1 MQELILVHS
10 LELMVL
16 LEFILHEILI
26 LLIIDIS
33 LYLIK
38 INCVEKLGKALVV
51 LDTISIIFILKN
63 IIDNYPYIEIGNNMI
78 SDLSIG
84 MFLGSIFFT
93 CIDYKKV
100 KQDIS
105 IYQVIQ
111 KSGFL
116 LIFLGN
122 YNHLEKIQ
130 KDRLIEKL
138 KLIFMKREYKSCFR
152 YALCLRDK
160 KEVFLMFAFP
170 EKSDYELFLRE
181 LPKEII
187 EEVEEE
193 NNGVICQMK
202 IKIAD

>member
-1 MQELILVHS
+1 
-10 LELMVL
+10 MVL
-16 LEFILHEILI
+16 LEFILHEIVI
-26 LLIIDIS
+26 LLIIDFSI
-33 LYLIK
+33 YVIK
-38 INCVEKLGKALVV
+38 LNCVEKLGKALVI

-63 IIDNYPYIEIGNNMI
+63 IIDNYPYMEIGNNMI
-78 SDLSIG
+78 SDWSIG
-84 MFLGSIFFT
+84 MFFGSIFFT

-130 KDRLIEKL
+130 KERLIEKL

-193 NNGVICQMK
+193 NNGVICRMK